1 MGGRGRL
8 RRLAGPDGE
17 LWWWRVGHR
26 HRTDGGPCQ
35 ETLVLYRDGRTD
47 RPAAR
52 FVFRG
57 GPGRVAG
64 SDAYSHSGLV
74 IDEHGNT
81 ANLHLPSVV
90 RAFVDEMRAR
100 EQAGGEMDRGEV
112 DGWALL
118 PAVVRCAAGATP
130 GAPPCSPPGP

>member
-17 LWWWRVGHR
+17 SWWWRVGHR
-26 HRTDGGPCQ
+26 HRADGAPCQ

-52 FVFRG
+52 LVFRG

-64 SDAYSHSGLV
+64 SEAYSHSGLV
-74 IDEHGNT
+74 SDEHGNT

-90 RAFVDEMRAR
+90 RAFVDVVRAR
-100 EQAGGEMDRGEV
+100 ETAGGEAHCGEM
-112 DGWALL
+112 DGWPLL
-118 PAVVRCAAGATP
+118 PAAVRYAAAATP